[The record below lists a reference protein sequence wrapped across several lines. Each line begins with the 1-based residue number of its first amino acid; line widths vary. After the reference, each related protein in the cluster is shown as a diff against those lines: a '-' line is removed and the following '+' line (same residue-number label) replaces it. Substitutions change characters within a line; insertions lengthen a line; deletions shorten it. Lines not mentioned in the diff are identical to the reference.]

1 MYIGVWYVY
10 DYNDSLG
17 ICRSRRIKET
27 EKPGER
33 QRNKEP
39 SPLLPLTRTRMR
51 QRPGPS
57 PGRPLLQQVVTD
69 IVGNHRRQRVQGFS
83 RFDAE
88 KPPNLTDYII
98 RANKT
103 EMTFPKKKKKKTW
116 KLNPSP
122 TVENARWATVAC
134 SVRLSV
140 TISLANTRQDEKH
153 LVTRIL
159 CMFCDLLE
167 QEHVVKPVF
176 SSFAWDLLQ
185 EIRFTGKINVY

>member
-1 MYIGVWYVY
+1 MVYKRSKGEKQQWCVYKYMYIGVWYVY
-10 DYNDSLG
+10 DYDDSLG

-98 RANKT
+98 GANKT
-103 EMTFPKKKKKKTW
+103 EMTYPKKKKKKH
-116 KLNPSP
+116 
-122 TVENARWATVAC
+122 ENWTPRPRWRTHAE
-134 SVRLSV
+134 RLSHAALDCRWPFRWP
-140 TISLANTRQDEKH
+140 THDRMK
-153 LVTRIL
+153 
-159 CMFCDLLE
+159 
-167 QEHVVKPVF
+167 
-176 SSFAWDLLQ
+176 
-185 EIRFTGKINVY
+185 NV